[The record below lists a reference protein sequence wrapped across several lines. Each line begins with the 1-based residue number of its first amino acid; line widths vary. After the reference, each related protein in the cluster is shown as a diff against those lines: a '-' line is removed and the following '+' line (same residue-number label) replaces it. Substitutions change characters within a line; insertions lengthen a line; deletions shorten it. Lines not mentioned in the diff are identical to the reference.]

1 MASCSTSSNLEM
13 FTSKNKYYFVST
25 HRLPYGNFSA
35 RLLGVMLRETGTKG
49 HVHLIKLIREVKQK
63 QQQQQQ
69 QQQRPPPAIKKSPKQ
84 QQQQQLHPKTPRPRR
99 RKRRRKRKKRR
110 MPESVFRELH
120 EHFFHGDPQDLFQ
133 IPVLQ
138 EYDAGGNKV
147 KVKIGNKQNGILC

>member
-1 MASCSTSSNLEM
+1 
-13 FTSKNKYYFVST
+13 
-25 HRLPYGNFSA
+25 
-35 RLLGVMLRETGTKG
+35 MLRETGTKG

-69 QQQRPPPAIKKSPKQ
+69 QRPPPAIKKSPKQ
-84 QQQQQLHPKTPRPRR
+84 QQQQQQQQHPKTPRPRR
-99 RKRRRKRKKRR
+99 KKRRRKRKKRR

-147 KVKIGNKQNGILC
+147 KVKIENKQNGIICLVAGILSGFSVRLLFFLPHKKGHWCH